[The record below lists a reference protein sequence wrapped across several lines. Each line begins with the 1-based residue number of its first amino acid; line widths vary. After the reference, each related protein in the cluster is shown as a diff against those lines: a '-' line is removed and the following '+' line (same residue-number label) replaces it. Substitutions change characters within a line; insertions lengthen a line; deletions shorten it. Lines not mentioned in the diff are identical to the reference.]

1 MAIIPDVPYVSVDI
15 VVDGRALPEYLD
27 EDDHESL
34 SSNSTIKYVECVS
47 GSKFGIRVDLNGME
61 PWDLDGG
68 NAVLVYYYLDGNWV
82 DSTVI
87 RFPLT
92 RHHPQSLLR
101 AARYREGGTWKQRD
115 FIFADLKTSENVI
128 SKPSKRD
135 LKHLGTITA
144 KLYHVQ
150 ILETGKE
157 VYHDTEKLNIGHEN
171 VPEKHLKGQAMSHQT
186 KLGEAV
192 PIGHVSSISTRKMGD
207 AFAVF
212 KFRYRSHR
220 DLQNLCLIPR
230 SPSPI
235 PLEDRPEES
244 LSREELIELLR
255 RQKARQEEQAA
266 IKKELKRER
275 TEDDDS
281 DDDLMIISSRRHAKS
296 FKSSTNV
303 DTGIETIDLT

>member
-27 EDDHESL
+27 EDDHESF
-34 SSNSTIKYVECVS
+34 VS
-47 GSKFGIRVDLNGME
+47 LVQKFGIRVDLNGME

-87 RFPLT
+87 RFPFT

-115 FIFADLKTSENVI
+115 FIFADLKTSLTSFFAENVI

-157 VYHDTEKLNIGHEN
+157 VYHDTEKLKIGHEN

-281 DDDLMIISSRRHAKS
+281 DDDLMIMSSRLHAKS

>member
-15 VVDGRALPEYLD
+15 AVDGRALPEYLD

-34 SSNSTIKYVECVS
+34 SSNSTIKHVECVS

-68 NAVLVYYYLDGNWV
+68 NAVLVYYYLGGNWV

-115 FIFADLKTSENVI
+115 FIFADLKTS
-128 SKPSKRD
+128 
-135 LKHLGTITA
+135 

-157 VYHDTEKLNIGHEN
+157 VYHDTEKLKIGHEN

>member
-15 VVDGRALPEYLD
+15 VVDGRALSEYLD

-92 RHHPQSLLR
+92 LSRCFALLDTGRAELGSSGISSSRTSRHVRSP
-101 AARYREGGTWKQRD
+101 RYGIDQ
-115 FIFADLKTSENVI
+115 ALTSFLAENVI

-186 KLGEAV
+186 K
-192 PIGHVSSISTRKMGD
+192 
-207 AFAVF
+207 
-212 KFRYRSHR
+212 
-220 DLQNLCLIPR
+220 
-230 SPSPI
+230 
-235 PLEDRPEES
+235 
-244 LSREELIELLR
+244 
-255 RQKARQEEQAA
+255 
-266 IKKELKRER
+266 
-275 TEDDDS
+275 
-281 DDDLMIISSRRHAKS
+281 
-296 FKSSTNV
+296 
-303 DTGIETIDLT
+303 